1 MTNRKWVLLLHVFTR
16 SFHQSCWIAWPTV
29 CEWHCFILVPGML
42 INHVAS
48 HDQQQ
53 VSDTASFVSMHSH
66 QSCCIPWLTAS
77 EWHCFMCSPGILIN
91 HAASHDQQ
99 HVSHIASFVC
109 QAVSL
114 IISDPM
120 TNRKCVLHLFARQ
133 SPQSCC
139 ISWPTASE
147 WHCIICLP
155 GRLMLHPMTNSE
167 WVTLLH
173 LFARQ
178 AHQSCCIPWPTVSEW
193 NCFISLPGRL
203 MHHVASHDQQRVSD
217 TASCVYQAGSSI
229 MLHAMTNSLWV
240 TLRLLHSRNVV
251 KRSKGS
257 VVPPT

>member
-1 MTNRKWVLLLHVFTR
+1 MTDSKWVMLLHLFAR
-16 SFHQSCWIAWPTV
+16 
-29 CEWHCFILVPGML
+29 
-42 INHVAS
+42 
-48 HDQQQ
+48 
-53 VSDTASFVSMHSH
+53 HSH
-66 QSCCIPWLTAS
+66 YSCCIPWLTAS
-77 EWHCFMCSPGILIN
+77 EWHCSMCLPGILIN
-91 HAASHDQQ
+91 HVASHDQQ

-178 AHQSCCIPWPTVSEW
+178 AHQSCCIPWPTASEW

-217 TASCVYQAGSSI
+217 TASCVTITVRTPHIMQSWLVGQA
-229 MLHAMTNSLWV
+229 
-240 TLRLLHSRNVV
+240 LLFSFQ
-251 KRSKGS
+251 
-257 VVPPT
+257 PT